1 MGLWNEA
8 EGIDRRFGS
17 AFGRLGGRKKV
28 WSRKKSWLLVL
39 FDKWS
44 LAGKGEAMEIVAVVA
59 PLSLRCRARTM
70 STARH
75 LHLCHLVRT

>member
-59 PLSLRCRARTM
+59 PLSL

-75 LHLCHLVRT
+75 LHLCHLYSVSTGDF